1 VDRVLD
7 DVPLRFATVAAALH
21 AMNGAD
27 AIAVG
32 ADFRGRTFPNG
43 AVSASSDALVASK
56 TTNARFRHTR

>member
-1 VDRVLD
+1 VLD
-7 DVPLRFATVAAALH
+7 DVPVRFATVAAALR

-43 AVSASSDALVASK
+43 GGLCQ
-56 TTNARFRHTR
+56 

>member
-43 AVSASSDALVASK
+43 GGLCQ
-56 TTNARFRHTR
+56 